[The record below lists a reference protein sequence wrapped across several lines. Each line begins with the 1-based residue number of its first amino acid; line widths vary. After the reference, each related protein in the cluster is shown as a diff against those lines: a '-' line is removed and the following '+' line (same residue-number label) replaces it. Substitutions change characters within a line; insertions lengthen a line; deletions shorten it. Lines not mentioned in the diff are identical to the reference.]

1 MLSFSSRQRYYLYTA
16 PTDMRQ
22 QFDGLAGLV
31 RCQFSQE
38 VMSGDVFIFVNRR
51 RDRIKLLMWD
61 LSGFALYY
69 KRLEAGTFEL
79 PLVPRVLGGEN
90 SIELSWSDL
99 VLLLE
104 GIELS
109 SVKRRKRYR
118 QRA

>member
-1 MLSFSSRQRYYLYTA
+1 MLSFSSRQRYHLYIGA
-16 PTDMRQ
+16 VDMRK

-31 RCQFSQE
+31 RREFSQE
-38 VMSGDVFIFVNRR
+38 LMSGDVFIFVNRR
-51 RDRIKLLMWD
+51 SDRIKLLMWD
-61 LSGFALYY
+61 ASGFALYY

-79 PLVPRVLGGEN
+79 PLVQAGQSSV
-90 SIELSWSDL
+90 ELSWSDL

>member
-31 RCQFSQE
+31 RQAASAE
-38 VMSGDVFIFVNRR
+38 VMSGDVFIFLNRR

-61 LSGFALYY
+61 LTGFALYY
-69 KRLEAGTFEL
+69 KRLESGTFEL
-79 PLVPRVLGGEN
+79 PLLRAGQH
-90 SIELSWSDL
+90 SIELAWSDL

-104 GIELS
+104 GIELQ